1 MKVGS
6 LFAGIGGFECAFLQ
20 AGFEIGW
27 ANELDKDACN
37 TYRANFKHKLLE
49 QDIKDLN
56 PNELEDVGL
65 ISAGFPCQAFSIA
78 GLQKGLNDERGA
90 IVMEMFRIIQAK
102 KPQVLLLE
110 NVKNLVSHNK
120 GETLKFILET
130 LKNLGYFVHYKILNT
145 YEYSTIPQ
153 NRERIYIIGFLDKNH
168 YKRFHFPL
176 KINHTQS
183 IKDLLEIKVGEEFY
197 YKQYCFYETL
207 KKEITKRDTCYQWRR
222 HYVRENKNN
231 LCPTLTANMGTG
243 GHNVPLVLDEKGIRK
258 LTPKECLNFQGFAKD
273 YVLPNTAKSKLYK
286 QIGNSVSVPVIKAL
300 ALEIKKVVYG

>member
-1 MKVGS
+1 
-6 LFAGIGGFECAFLQ
+6 
-20 AGFEIGW
+20 
-27 ANELDKDACN
+27 
-37 TYRANFKHKLLE
+37 
-49 QDIKDLN
+49 
-56 PNELEDVGL
+56 
-65 ISAGFPCQAFSIA
+65 
-78 GLQKGLNDERGA
+78 
-90 IVMEMFRIIQAK
+90 
-102 KPQVLLLE
+102 
-110 NVKNLVSHNK
+110 
-120 GETLKFILET
+120 
-130 LKNLGYFVHYKILNT
+130 YKILNT

-153 NRERIYIIGFLDKNH
+153 NRERIYIIGFLDENH

-197 YKQYCFYETL
+197 YKQYRFYETL

-243 GHNVPLVLDEKGIRK
+243 GHNVPLVLDEQGIRK